1 MAQKKRNRAAEA
13 ATMFEV
19 TSMST
24 EELSAIPSEQKE
36 TLVNDLI
43 EQKIEAEIEKAHDEE
58 MVEAKELGIE
68 DKIIVESTK
77 NEISKDFENQL
88 EESQARYLEAVDDR
102 KKAEKENEKLNKKIL
117 ALSSE
122 LDLLKTN
129 SSREI
134 TNYKIE
140 ISDLN
145 EAINI
150 YKANE
155 INYKAEIN
163 ALKADLATLESSLE
177 EANKIINKNG
187 QKQLIQKVQPNRSV
201 PMFLPKGNGP
211 AKKRPPSTNGYSSWN

>member
-1 MAQKKRNRAAEA
+1 MAQKRRNKAAEA

-19 TSMST
+19 TSMSS
-24 EELSAIPSEQKE
+24 EQISAIPAEQKE

-43 EQKIEAEIEKAHDEE
+43 EKKIDAEIEKAHDEE
-58 MVEAKELGIE
+58 IAEAKELGIE
-68 DKIIVESTK
+68 DKVIVESTK
-77 NEISKDFENQL
+77 NEISKDLEKQL
-88 EESQARYLEAVDDR
+88 EECQARYLEAVDDK

-122 LDLLKTN
+122 IDVLKTDT
-129 SSREI
+129 SREI
-134 TNYKIE
+134 SNCKVE
-140 ISDLN
+140 IMDLN
-145 EAINI
+145 ETIKI

-163 ALKADLATLESSLE
+163 ALKTDLATLEASLE
-177 EANKIINKNG
+177 EANKIINKGG
-187 QKQLIQKVQPNRSV
+187 QKQPGQKVQPNRSV